1 MKNAWIYTRT
11 GYETNDKNE
20 SQLNTAIEYCKTN
33 GIAVKGFS
41 SFNGE
46 SDTPMVLFENA
57 FRKIEKEKPDV
68 VVVESAGRI
77 ARNMSELSKIVLDL
91 QQREIELLSVKEGK
105 LANALSGNP

>member
-1 MKNAWIYTRT
+1 MKKAWIYTRT

-57 FRKIEKEKPDV
+57 FRKM
-68 VVVESAGRI
+68 
-77 ARNMSELSKIVLDL
+77 MSLSLN
-91 QQREIELLSVKEGK
+91 QREGLHETYPNCPRLFLIFSSGK
-105 LANALSGNP
+105 LNCFL